1 MLHDPS
7 HISPLEVAEEIKL
20 EQAEI
25 DILKTLAEE
34 WVEISALPIHKE
46 KARLWQKLNDLESD
60 RPMVWIN
67 EIPWNEMNYNNELT
81 LRCKNNWARSQEDL
95 MRKTIYQWR
104 HMPGDM
110 ILNPWLDCP
119 LSIHSTDFGIIEDVN
134 LAITDSTNDIVSRHF
149 NIQIEDL
156 EDLEKIK
163 MPVVTHNKKATE
175 IRFQLMN
182 EIFNDIIPV
191 KKQSQTHIWFTPW
204 DYLIRWWG
212 IQEAMMDLITRPDM
226 VHAFYEKMVQAWMI
240 ELDQFVEQNL
250 LSLDCNNTRIGSGGY
265 GHTNEM
271 PGENYDPDW
280 IKPHNM
286 WGCSNA
292 QIFSSVSPEMHW
304 EFAIEH
310 DLQWLKRWNLTY
322 YGCCEPLAGK
332 GHLLKKIPN
341 LRKVSLSPWNDT
353 KKAIDELGNDYALSR
368 KPNPAIF
375 ATKTFD
381 PVQARKEIR
390 EFLEQTEG
398 NCHVEMIMK
407 DISTVKYDP
416 QRLWEWETIC
426 MEEVQQFE
434 TKGSI

>member
-1 MLHDPS
+1 MHDPS

-25 DILKTLAEE
+25 DILKSLAEE
-34 WVEISALPIHKE
+34 WAEIAALPVHKE
-46 KARLWQKLNDLESD
+46 KARLWQKLNDLESE

-134 LAITDSTNDIVSRHF
+134 LAVTDSTNDIVSRHF

-310 DLQWLKRWNLTY
+310 DLKWLKRWNLTY

-353 KKAIDELGNDYALSR
+353 KKAIDELGNDYVLSR

-426 MEEVQQFE
+426 MAEVQQFE